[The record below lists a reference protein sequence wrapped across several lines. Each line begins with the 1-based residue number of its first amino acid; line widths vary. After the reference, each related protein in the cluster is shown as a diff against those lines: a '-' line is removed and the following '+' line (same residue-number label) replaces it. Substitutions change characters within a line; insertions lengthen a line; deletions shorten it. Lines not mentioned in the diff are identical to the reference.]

1 MSNLYPMR
9 TILNNTQSNN
19 FNTTVLTDSQL
30 VSDYLLGNRH
40 ALSLLVERHRAKTY
54 RFIYTKVQDAEL
66 ASDIV
71 QDTFLKVIKTLD
83 KGGYRDEGKFVSWVM
98 RIAHN
103 LVIDHFRRLK
113 KMPMT
118 YEKSDYSV
126 FSFLSDSSKTKEETM
141 IQEHIESNLH
151 QIINCLPADELDV
164 VSLRIFKELSFKE
177 ISEQTGVSINTA
189 LGRMRYALI
198 NIRKIA
204 SENHIDLLAS

>member
-1 MSNLYPMR
+1 MQSV
-9 TILNNTQSNN
+9 LNNSHSNN
-19 FNTTVLTDSQL
+19 FNASVPSDSQL
-30 VSDYLLGNRH
+30 VLSYLNGKRQ
-40 ALSLLVERHRAKTY
+40 ALSILVERHRPKTY
-54 RFIYTKVQDAEL
+54 RFIYAKVQDAEV

-113 KMPMT
+113 KMPMQ
-118 YEKSDYSV
+118 YEKSDYSF
-126 FSFLSDSSKTKEETM
+126 FSFLTDSSKTKEETM
-141 IQEHIESNLH
+141 IQEHIVSNLH
-151 QIINCLPADELDV
+151 HIINCLPADQLEV

-198 NIRKIA
+198 NLRKMA

>member
-1 MSNLYPMR
+1 MQSV
-9 TILNNTQSNN
+9 LNNSHSNN
-19 FNTTVLTDSQL
+19 FNASVPSDSQL
-30 VSDYLLGNRH
+30 VLSYLNGKRQ
-40 ALSLLVERHRAKTY
+40 ALSILVERHRPKTY
-54 RFIYTKVQDAEL
+54 RFIYAKVQDAEV

-103 LVIDHFRRLK
+103 LVIDHFRHLK
-113 KMPMT
+113 KMPMQ
-118 YEKSDYSV
+118 YEKSDYSF
-126 FSFLSDSSKTKEETM
+126 FSFLTDSSKTKEETM

-151 QIINCLPADELDV
+151 HIINCLPADQLEV

-198 NIRKIA
+198 NLRKMA

>member
-1 MSNLYPMR
+1 MR

-19 FNTTVLTDSQL
+19 FNATVLTDSQL
-30 VSDYLLGNRH
+30 VSDYLLGNRN

-126 FSFLSDSSKTKEETM
+126 FSFLSDSSKTREETM

-151 QIINCLPADELDV
+151 HIINCLPADQLEV

-198 NIRKIA
+198 NIRKMA
-204 SENHIDLLAS
+204 SENQIDLLAS

>member
-1 MSNLYPMR
+1 MQSVLY
-9 TILNNTQSNN
+9 NSHSNN
-19 FNTTVLTDSQL
+19 FNASVPSDSQL
-30 VSDYLLGNRH
+30 VLSYLNGKRQ
-40 ALSLLVERHRAKTY
+40 ALSILVERHRPKTY
-54 RFIYTKVQDAEL
+54 RFIYAKVQDAEV

-113 KMPMT
+113 KMPMQ
-118 YEKSDYSV
+118 YEKSDYSF
-126 FSFLSDSSKTKEETM
+126 FSFLTDSSKTKEETM

-151 QIINCLPADELDV
+151 HIINCLPADQLEV

-198 NIRKIA
+198 NLRKIA

>member
-1 MSNLYPMR
+1 MR

-19 FNTTVLTDSQL
+19 FNATVPTDSQL
-30 VSDYLLGNRH
+30 VSDYLLGNRN

-83 KGGYRDEGKFVSWVM
+83 KGGYRDEGKFISWVM

-151 QIINCLPADELDV
+151 HIINCLPADQLEV

-198 NIRKIA
+198 NIRKMA
-204 SENHIDLLAS
+204 SENQIDLLAS

>member
-1 MSNLYPMR
+1 MQSV
-9 TILNNTQSNN
+9 LNNSHSNN
-19 FNTTVLTDSQL
+19 FNQLVPSDSQL
-30 VSDYLLGNRH
+30 VSSYLNGKRQ
-40 ALSLLVERHRAKTY
+40 ALSILVERHRPKTY
-54 RFIYTKVQDAEL
+54 RFIYAKVQDAEV

-98 RIAHN
+98 RIAYN

-113 KMPMT
+113 KMPMQF
-118 YEKSDYSV
+118 EKSDYSF
-126 FSFLSDSSKTKEETM
+126 FSFLTDSSKTKEETM

-151 QIINCLPADELDV
+151 HIINCLPADQLEV

-198 NIRKIA
+198 NLRKIA

>member
-1 MSNLYPMR
+1 MQSV
-9 TILNNTQSNN
+9 LNNSHSNN
-19 FNTTVLTDSQL
+19 FNASVPSDSQL
-30 VSDYLLGNRH
+30 VLSYLNGKRQ
-40 ALSLLVERHRAKTY
+40 ALSILVERHRPKTY
-54 RFIYTKVQDAEL
+54 RFIYAKVQDAEV

-113 KMPMT
+113 KMPMQ
-118 YEKSDYSV
+118 YEKSDYSF
-126 FSFLSDSSKTKEETM
+126 FSFLTDSSKTKEETM

-151 QIINCLPADELDV
+151 HIINCLPADQLEV
-164 VSLRIFKELSFKE
+164 VYLRIFKELSFKE

-198 NIRKIA
+198 NLRKMA

>member
-1 MSNLYPMR
+1 MQSVLKNSH
-9 TILNNTQSNN
+9 SNN
-19 FNTTVLTDSQL
+19 FNASVPSDSQL
-30 VSDYLLGNRH
+30 VLSYLNGKRQ
-40 ALSLLVERHRAKTY
+40 ALSILVERHRPKTY
-54 RFIYTKVQDAEL
+54 RFIYAKVQDAEV

-113 KMPMT
+113 KMPMQ
-118 YEKSDYSV
+118 YEKSDYSF
-126 FSFLSDSSKTKEETM
+126 FSFLTDSSKTKEETM

-151 QIINCLPADELDV
+151 HIINCLPADQLEV

-198 NIRKIA
+198 NLRKMA

>member
-1 MSNLYPMR
+1 MR
-9 TILNNTQSNN
+9 TILNTTQSNN
-19 FNTTVLTDSQL
+19 FNATALSDSQL

-40 ALSLLVERHRAKTY
+40 ALSLLVDRHRAKTY

-126 FSFLSDSSKTKEETM
+126 FSFLSDSTKTKEETM

-151 QIINCLPADELDV
+151 HIINCLPADQLEV

>member
-1 MSNLYPMR
+1 MQSV
-9 TILNNTQSNN
+9 LNNSHSNN
-19 FNTTVLTDSQL
+19 FNASVPSDSQL
-30 VSDYLLGNRH
+30 VLSYLNGKRQ
-40 ALSLLVERHRAKTY
+40 ALSILVERHRPKTY
-54 RFIYTKVQDAEL
+54 RFIYAKVQDAEV

-83 KGGYRDEGKFVSWVM
+83 KGAYRDEGKFVSWVM

-113 KMPMT
+113 KMPMQ
-118 YEKSDYSV
+118 YEKSDYSF
-126 FSFLSDSSKTKEETM
+126 FSFLTDSSKTKEETM

-151 QIINCLPADELDV
+151 HIINCLPADQLEV

-198 NIRKIA
+198 NLRKMA

>member
-1 MSNLYPMR
+1 MR
-9 TILNNTQSNN
+9 TILNNTQTNN
-19 FNTTVLTDSQL
+19 FNATVLTDSQL
-30 VSDYLLGNRH
+30 VSDYLLGNRN

-83 KGGYRDEGKFVSWVM
+83 KGGYRDEGKFISWVM

-151 QIINCLPADELDV
+151 HIINCLPADQLEV

-198 NIRKIA
+198 NIRKMA
-204 SENHIDLLAS
+204 SENQIDLLAS

>member
-1 MSNLYPMR
+1 MQSV
-9 TILNNTQSNN
+9 LNNSHSNN
-19 FNTTVLTDSQL
+19 FNASVPSDSQL
-30 VSDYLLGNRH
+30 VLSYLNGKLQ
-40 ALSLLVERHRAKTY
+40 ALSILVERHRPKTY
-54 RFIYTKVQDAEL
+54 RFIYAKVQDAEV

-113 KMPMT
+113 KMPMQ
-118 YEKSDYSV
+118 YEKSDYSF
-126 FSFLSDSSKTKEETM
+126 FSFLTDSSKTKEETM

-151 QIINCLPADELDV
+151 HIINCLPADQLEV

-198 NIRKIA
+198 NLRKMA

>member
-1 MSNLYPMR
+1 MQSVLY
-9 TILNNTQSNN
+9 NSHSNN
-19 FNTTVLTDSQL
+19 FNASVPSDSQL
-30 VSDYLLGNRH
+30 LLSYLNGKRQ
-40 ALSLLVERHRAKTY
+40 ALSILVERHRPKTY
-54 RFIYTKVQDAEL
+54 RFIYAKVQDAEV

-113 KMPMT
+113 KMPMQ
-118 YEKSDYSV
+118 YEKSDYSF
-126 FSFLSDSSKTKEETM
+126 FSFLTDSSKTKEETM

-151 QIINCLPADELDV
+151 HIINCLPADQLEV

-198 NIRKIA
+198 NLRKMA

>member
-1 MSNLYPMR
+1 MR
-9 TILNNTQSNN
+9 TILNNTQTNN
-19 FNTTVLTDSQL
+19 FNATVLTDSQL
-30 VSDYLLGNRH
+30 VSDYLLGNRN

-83 KGGYRDEGKFVSWVM
+83 KGGYRDEGKFISWVM

-151 QIINCLPADELDV
+151 HIINCLPADQLEV

>member
-1 MSNLYPMR
+1 MQSV
-9 TILNNTQSNN
+9 LNNSHSNN
-19 FNTTVLTDSQL
+19 FNASVPSDSQL
-30 VSDYLLGNRH
+30 LLSYLNGKRQ
-40 ALSLLVERHRAKTY
+40 ALSILVERHRPKTY
-54 RFIYTKVQDAEL
+54 RFIYAKVQDAEV

-113 KMPMT
+113 KMPMQ
-118 YEKSDYSV
+118 YEKSDYSF
-126 FSFLSDSSKTKEETM
+126 FSFLTDSSKTKEETM

-151 QIINCLPADELDV
+151 HIINCLPADQLEV

-198 NIRKIA
+198 NLRKMA

>member
-1 MSNLYPMR
+1 MQSV
-9 TILNNTQSNN
+9 LNNSHSNN
-19 FNTTVLTDSQL
+19 FNASVPSDSRLVLS
-30 VSDYLLGNRH
+30 YLNGKRQ
-40 ALSLLVERHRAKTY
+40 ALSILVERHRPKTY
-54 RFIYTKVQDAEL
+54 RFIYAKVQDAEV

-113 KMPMT
+113 KMPMQ
-118 YEKSDYSV
+118 YEKSDYSF
-126 FSFLSDSSKTKEETM
+126 FSFLTDSSKTKEETM

-151 QIINCLPADELDV
+151 HIINCLPADQLEV

-198 NIRKIA
+198 NLRKMA

>member
-1 MSNLYPMR
+1 MR

-103 LVIDHFRRLK
+103 LLIDHFRRLK

-126 FSFLSDSSKTKEETM
+126 FSFLSDSSKTREETM

-151 QIINCLPADELDV
+151 HIINCLPADQLEV

-198 NIRKIA
+198 NIRKMA
-204 SENHIDLLAS
+204 SENQIDLLAS

>member
-1 MSNLYPMR
+1 MR

-151 QIINCLPADELDV
+151 QIINCLPADQLEV

>member
-1 MSNLYPMR
+1 MQSV
-9 TILNNTQSNN
+9 LNNSHSNN
-19 FNTTVLTDSQL
+19 FNASVPSDSQL
-30 VSDYLLGNRH
+30 VLSYLNGKRQ
-40 ALSLLVERHRAKTY
+40 ALSILVERHRPKTY
-54 RFIYTKVQDAEL
+54 RFIYAKVKDAEV

-113 KMPMT
+113 KMPMQ
-118 YEKSDYSV
+118 YEKSDYSF
-126 FSFLSDSSKTKEETM
+126 FSFLTDSSKTKEETM

-151 QIINCLPADELDV
+151 HIINCLPADQLEV

-198 NIRKIA
+198 NLRKMA

>member
-1 MSNLYPMR
+1 MR

-54 RFIYTKVQDAEL
+54 KFIYTKVKDAEL

-103 LVIDHFRRLK
+103 LVIDHFRRQK

-151 QIINCLPADELDV
+151 HIINCLPADQLEV

>member
-1 MSNLYPMR
+1 MQSV
-9 TILNNTQSNN
+9 LNNSHSNN
-19 FNTTVLTDSQL
+19 FNASVPSDSQL
-30 VSDYLLGNRH
+30 VLSYLNGKRQ
-40 ALSLLVERHRAKTY
+40 ALSILVERHRPKTY
-54 RFIYTKVQDAEL
+54 RFIYAKVQDAEV

-113 KMPMT
+113 KMPMH
-118 YEKSDYSV
+118 YEKSDYSF
-126 FSFLSDSSKTKEETM
+126 FSFLTDSSKTKEETM

-151 QIINCLPADELDV
+151 HIINCLPADQLEV

-198 NIRKIA
+198 NLRKMA

>member
-1 MSNLYPMR
+1 ML

-151 QIINCLPADELDV
+151 HIINCLPADQLEV

>member
-1 MSNLYPMR
+1 MQSVLINSH
-9 TILNNTQSNN
+9 SNN
-19 FNTTVLTDSQL
+19 FNASVPSDSQL
-30 VSDYLLGNRH
+30 VLSYLNGKRQ
-40 ALSLLVERHRAKTY
+40 ALSILVERHRPKTY
-54 RFIYTKVQDAEL
+54 RFIYAKVQDAEV

-113 KMPMT
+113 KMPMQ
-118 YEKSDYSV
+118 YEKSDYSF
-126 FSFLSDSSKTKEETM
+126 FSFLTDSSKTKEETM

-151 QIINCLPADELDV
+151 HIINCLPADQLEV

-198 NIRKIA
+198 NLRKMA

>member
-1 MSNLYPMR
+1 MR
-9 TILNNTQSNN
+9 TVLNNTQSNN
-19 FNTTVLTDSQL
+19 FNATVLTDSQL
-30 VSDYLLGNRH
+30 VSDYLLGNRN

-83 KGGYRDEGKFVSWVM
+83 KGGYRDEGKFISWVM

-151 QIINCLPADELDV
+151 HIINCLPADQLEV

-198 NIRKIA
+198 NIRKMA

>member
-1 MSNLYPMR
+1 MQSV
-9 TILNNTQSNN
+9 LNNSHSNN
-19 FNTTVLTDSQL
+19 FNASVPSDSQL
-30 VSDYLLGNRH
+30 VLSYLNGKRQ
-40 ALSLLVERHRAKTY
+40 ALSILVERHRPKTY
-54 RFIYTKVQDAEL
+54 RFIYAKVQDAEV

-83 KGGYRDEGKFVSWVM
+83 NGGYRDEGKFVSWVM

-113 KMPMT
+113 KMPMQ
-118 YEKSDYSV
+118 YEKSDYSF
-126 FSFLSDSSKTKEETM
+126 FSFLTDSSKTKEETM

-151 QIINCLPADELDV
+151 HIINCLPADQLEV

-198 NIRKIA
+198 NLRKMA

>member
-1 MSNLYPMR
+1 MQSV
-9 TILNNTQSNN
+9 LNNSHSNN
-19 FNTTVLTDSQL
+19 FNASVPSDSQL
-30 VSDYLLGNRH
+30 VLSYLNGKRQ
-40 ALSLLVERHRAKTY
+40 ALSILVERHRPKTY
-54 RFIYTKVQDAEL
+54 RFIYAKVQDAEV

-113 KMPMT
+113 KMPMQ
-118 YEKSDYSV
+118 YEKSDYSF
-126 FSFLSDSSKTKEETM
+126 FSFLTDSSKTKEETM

-151 QIINCLPADELDV
+151 HIINCLPADQLEV

-177 ISEQTGVSINTA
+177 ISEQTGVSITTA

-198 NIRKIA
+198 NLRKMA

>member
-1 MSNLYPMR
+1 MQSV
-9 TILNNTQSNN
+9 LNNSNSNN
-19 FNTTVLTDSQL
+19 FNASVPSDSQL
-30 VSDYLLGNRH
+30 VLSYLNGKRQ
-40 ALSLLVERHRAKTY
+40 ALSILVERHRPKTY
-54 RFIYTKVQDAEL
+54 RFIYAKVQDAEV

-113 KMPMT
+113 KMPMQ
-118 YEKSDYSV
+118 YEKSDYSF
-126 FSFLSDSSKTKEETM
+126 FSFLTDSSKTKEETM

-151 QIINCLPADELDV
+151 HIINCLPADQLEV

-198 NIRKIA
+198 NLRKMA

>member
-1 MSNLYPMR
+1 MR

-19 FNTTVLTDSQL
+19 FNATVLTDSQL
-30 VSDYLLGNRH
+30 VSDYLLGNRN

-83 KGGYRDEGKFVSWVM
+83 KGGYRDEGKFISWVM

-151 QIINCLPADELDV
+151 HIINCLPADQLEV

>member
-1 MSNLYPMR
+1 MQSVLY
-9 TILNNTQSNN
+9 NSHSNN
-19 FNTTVLTDSQL
+19 FNASVPSDSQL
-30 VSDYLLGNRH
+30 VLSYLNGKRQ
-40 ALSLLVERHRAKTY
+40 ALSILVERHRPKTY
-54 RFIYTKVQDAEL
+54 RFIYAKVQDAEV

-113 KMPMT
+113 KMPMQ
-118 YEKSDYSV
+118 YEKSDYSF
-126 FSFLSDSSKTKEETM
+126 FSFLTDSSKTKEETM

-151 QIINCLPADELDV
+151 HIINCLPADQLEV

-198 NIRKIA
+198 NLRKMA
-204 SENHIDLLAS
+204 SKNHIDLLAS

>member
-1 MSNLYPMR
+1 MR

-126 FSFLSDSSKTKEETM
+126 FSFLSDSSKTREETM

-151 QIINCLPADELDV
+151 QIINCLPADQLEV

-198 NIRKIA
+198 NIRKMA
-204 SENHIDLLAS
+204 SENQIDLLAS

>member
-1 MSNLYPMR
+1 MQSV
-9 TILNNTQSNN
+9 LNNSHSNN
-19 FNTTVLTDSQL
+19 FNASVPSDSQL
-30 VSDYLLGNRH
+30 VLSYLNGKRQ
-40 ALSLLVERHRAKTY
+40 ALSILVERHRPKTY
-54 RFIYTKVQDAEL
+54 RFIYAKVQDAEV

-83 KGGYRDEGKFVSWVM
+83 KGGYRDEGKFISWVM

-113 KMPMT
+113 KMPMQ
-118 YEKSDYSV
+118 YEKSDYSF
-126 FSFLSDSSKTKEETM
+126 FSFLTDSSKTKEETM

-151 QIINCLPADELDV
+151 HIINCLPADQLEV

-198 NIRKIA
+198 NLRKMA

>member
-1 MSNLYPMR
+1 MQSV
-9 TILNNTQSNN
+9 LNNSHSNN
-19 FNTTVLTDSQL
+19 FNASVTSDSQL
-30 VSDYLLGNRH
+30 VLSYLNGKRQ
-40 ALSLLVERHRAKTY
+40 ALSILVERHRPKTY
-54 RFIYTKVQDAEL
+54 RFIYAKVQDAEV

-113 KMPMT
+113 KMPMQ
-118 YEKSDYSV
+118 YEKSDYSF
-126 FSFLSDSSKTKEETM
+126 FSFLTDSSKTKEETM

-151 QIINCLPADELDV
+151 HIINCLPADQLEV

-198 NIRKIA
+198 NLRKMA

>member
-1 MSNLYPMR
+1 MR
-9 TILNNTQSNN
+9 TILNTTQSNN
-19 FNTTVLTDSQL
+19 FNATALSDSQL

-126 FSFLSDSSKTKEETM
+126 FSFLSDSTKTKEETM

-151 QIINCLPADELDV
+151 HIINCLPADQLEV

>member
-1 MSNLYPMR
+1 MQSV
-9 TILNNTQSNN
+9 LNNSHSNN
-19 FNTTVLTDSQL
+19 FNASVPSDSQL
-30 VSDYLLGNRH
+30 VLSYLNGKRQ
-40 ALSLLVERHRAKTY
+40 ALSILVERHRPKTY
-54 RFIYTKVQDAEL
+54 RFIYAKVQDAEV

-113 KMPMT
+113 KMPMQ
-118 YEKSDYSV
+118 YEKSDYSF
-126 FSFLSDSSKTKEETM
+126 FSFLTDSSKTKEETM

-151 QIINCLPADELDV
+151 HIINCLPADQLEV

-189 LGRMRYALI
+189 LGRMRYAII
-198 NIRKIA
+198 NLRKMA

>member
-1 MSNLYPMR
+1 MQSV
-9 TILNNTQSNN
+9 LNNSHFNN
-19 FNTTVLTDSQL
+19 FNASVPSDSQL
-30 VSDYLLGNRH
+30 VLSYLNGKRQ
-40 ALSLLVERHRAKTY
+40 ALSILVERHRPKTY
-54 RFIYTKVQDAEL
+54 RFIYAKVQDAEV

-113 KMPMT
+113 KMPMQ
-118 YEKSDYSV
+118 YEKSDYSF
-126 FSFLSDSSKTKEETM
+126 FSFLTDSSKTKEETM

-151 QIINCLPADELDV
+151 HIINCLPADQLEV

-198 NIRKIA
+198 NLRKMA

>member
-1 MSNLYPMR
+1 MR

-19 FNTTVLTDSQL
+19 FNATVLTDSQL
-30 VSDYLLGNRH
+30 VSDYLLGNRN

-83 KGGYRDEGKFVSWVM
+83 KGGYRDEGKFISWVM

-126 FSFLSDSSKTKEETM
+126 FSFLSDSSKTREETM

-151 QIINCLPADELDV
+151 HIINCLPADQLEV

-198 NIRKIA
+198 NIRKMA
-204 SENHIDLLAS
+204 SENQIDLLAS

>member
-1 MSNLYPMR
+1 MR

-151 QIINCLPADELDV
+151 QIINCLPADQLDV

>member
-1 MSNLYPMR
+1 MQSV
-9 TILNNTQSNN
+9 LNNSHSNN
-19 FNTTVLTDSQL
+19 FNASVPSDSQL
-30 VSDYLLGNRH
+30 VLSYLNGKRQ
-40 ALSLLVERHRAKTY
+40 ALSILVERHRPKTY
-54 RFIYTKVQDAEL
+54 RFIYAKVQDAEV

-113 KMPMT
+113 KMPMQ
-118 YEKSDYSV
+118 YEKSNYSF
-126 FSFLSDSSKTKEETM
+126 FSFLTDSSKTKEETM

-151 QIINCLPADELDV
+151 HIINCLPADQLEV

-198 NIRKIA
+198 NLRKMA

>member
-1 MSNLYPMR
+1 MQSV
-9 TILNNTQSNN
+9 LNNSHSNN
-19 FNTTVLTDSQL
+19 FNASVPSDSQL
-30 VSDYLLGNRH
+30 VLSYLNGKRQ
-40 ALSLLVERHRAKTY
+40 ALSIIVERHRPKTY
-54 RFIYTKVQDAEL
+54 RFIYAKVQDAEV

-113 KMPMT
+113 KMPMQ
-118 YEKSDYSV
+118 YEKSDYSF
-126 FSFLSDSSKTKEETM
+126 FSFLTDSSKTKEETM

-151 QIINCLPADELDV
+151 HIINCLPADQLEV

-198 NIRKIA
+198 NLRKMA

>member
-1 MSNLYPMR
+1 MESVLY
-9 TILNNTQSNN
+9 NSHSNN
-19 FNTTVLTDSQL
+19 FNASVPSDSQL
-30 VSDYLLGNRH
+30 VLSYLNGKRQ
-40 ALSLLVERHRAKTY
+40 ALSILVERHRPKTY
-54 RFIYTKVQDAEL
+54 RFIYAKVQDAEV

-113 KMPMT
+113 KMPMQ
-118 YEKSDYSV
+118 YEKSDYSF
-126 FSFLSDSSKTKEETM
+126 FSFLTDSSKTKEETM

-151 QIINCLPADELDV
+151 HIINCLPADQLEV

-198 NIRKIA
+198 NLRKMA